1 MKEIKFRLEY
11 SKEQGRFFHNV
22 SKNYA
27 PNTHGYKTIAEDV
40 TNDDYKHF
48 IMFLGFNEPQL
59 PWSFK
64 YDYSYTYM
72 RMQWVKFKKFQNLL
86 TERGYKIQKVNE
98 QTNTTT
104 TT

>member
-11 SKEQGRFFHNV
+11 HEEKGHFHHNV
-22 SKNYA
+22 SKRNA
-27 PNTHGYKTIAEDV
+27 PGTHGWNTIAEDV

-48 IMFLGFNEPQL
+48 IIFLGFNEPQL
-59 PWSFK
+59 HWSFK
-64 YDYSYTYM
+64 YDYSYKYM

-98 QTNTTT
+98 HTITTAT
-104 TT
+104 T